1 MNTVIKKSSGY
12 NYKKAFEKAKKHAAY
27 HEEGLRLDIAYRI
40 IEAMATHKISRVQLA
55 KKLDVSPPYITK
67 MLRGHA
73 NLSLESLAK
82 IAFALDVKW
91 QCVLIARNADIGLLS
106 ISHEEHGTS
115 VHTVENATVEG
126 CGYKPV
132 GDDYVEKEKGAPY
145 AVQISA

>member
-40 IEAMATHKISRVQLA
+40 IEAMATRKINRAQLA

-67 MLRGHA
+67 LLRGHA

-91 QCVLIARNADIGLLS
+91 QCVMIPRNADIGLLS
-106 ISHEEHGTS
+106 ITHEERGTS
-115 VHTVENATVEG
+115 VQTVETATVEG
-126 CGYKPV
+126 CGLRPV
-132 GDDYVEKEKGAPY
+132 GNDYVATGKEVSY
-145 AVQISA
+145 AVQIPA